1 MTMAR
6 RLSRRAK
13 AAAPAMAAPEVA
25 MPKAAAP
32 PARGRD
38 GGATRTRI
46 TAAAL
51 QLFAERGI
59 DGTSVR
65 DIALAAGVAEG
76 ALYRHFP
83 SKEALARSLFLEGYA
98 ALAGDAAAILAGTAG
113 FEARAAALVGRLCR
127 LFDEDPALFAFLLLH
142 QHDHLRHVERDAEG
156 NVVRVVARL
165 IDEAIAAGE
174 IPPQDPALATAVA
187 LGAALQPAVFHLYGR
202 LPGRLADRAPA
213 IVAAVVA
220 AARAGGG

>member
-1 MTMAR
+1 MTGP
-6 RLSRRAK
+6 RRA
-13 AAAPAMAAPEVA
+13 ADDRT
-25 MPKAAAP
+25 AAP
-32 PARGRD
+32 PGRGRD
-38 GGATRTRI
+38 GAATRARI
-46 TAAAL
+46 TGAAL
-51 QLFAERGI
+51 RLFAERGV

-98 ALAGDAAAILAGTAG
+98 ALAGDAAAILAATRG
-113 FEARAAALVGRLCR
+113 FEARTTALVGLLCR
-127 LFDEDPALFAFLLLH
+127 LYDESPALFAFVLLS
-142 QHDHLRHVERDAEG
+142 QHDHLRHVDSDADG
-156 NVVRVVARL
+156 NVVNVVAHL
-165 IDEAIAAGE
+165 VDDAIAAGE
-174 IPPQDPALATAVA
+174 IPPQDATLAAAVC

-202 LPGRLADRAPA
+202 LAGRLADRAPA